1 MNEEHL
7 QKFVTIRRD
16 TENPS
21 KLTFLPHT
29 YYEEGN
35 RKPEPIKRERRVW
48 EEEDEEDMFHHAMMR

>member
-1 MNEEHL
+1 MMNEEHL

-21 KLTFLPHT
+21 KLTFLTHT

-35 RKPEPIKRERRVW
+35 RKPPPIKRERRIW
-48 EEEDEEDMFHHAMMR
+48 EEEDEEHLMRAMMR